1 MVSLQPETV
10 SYLASLPTSE
20 LTRVLSYMDQSKQIA
35 ALLAIRNQPKQFDQ
49 TSKDIQRKRDE
60 RSEAARVVIPPIAD
74 PIRRAACLQD
84 PELFLRTYFSAIF
97 YNPFASHHH
106 AMIQAIYDRCF
117 SGGDKAVAAPRGDG
131 KSQVTIGMMA
141 YALLATPIR
150 FPIFIAQT
158 TKKSSKLFKQLKG
171 KFSNERKYPEFC
183 GDFPEVSA
191 CVKALDGAPQRAA
204 KQHVDGNKTDIIWSQ
219 EKIRLPYIE
228 GCPFSGKMVVYFGL
242 DAAIRGE
249 GDDEDRPDLA
259 VIDDPE
265 TREVA
270 FSPTNQHQN
279 IEDMI
284 DSDVAGLAG
293 PNKRISRVV
302 LTTIQ
307 NRKCYSFRVTSRTH
321 KPTFEGDRYGIL
333 SSWPERDDLWQEYI
347 AKRQTGQSA
356 GDRSGRAATQF
367 YLDNM
372 EAMKAGATLT
382 NPHRFVS
389 DKDSDGLPIEVDA
402 LQAFYNRVA
411 DWGMDRVLAELQN
424 EPKEEEI
431 PESLG
436 ITPGIVT
443 SRMSG
448 LAHAEVPPGAKIFFG
463 CDVGK
468 YKLDWCKVAFHGNC
482 VGTVIDYG
490 EWRVIGTDKSSSD
503 EATELAI
510 LRALHELR
518 RFALAETR
526 PDFGFID
533 SGDFTPAI
541 YEFIRQTGAPF
552 VASKGHD
559 DSRISYA
566 GENTEKKRHFDQCRA
581 DWQQEQGLWLYNYN
595 AHHWK
600 NEVHQ
605 RFTTKTFDD
614 SHLFN
619 DGSLSV
625 WATQDPKV
633 HLAYSQEI
641 CAEER
646 QEVFME
652 GKGLVKKWIVKSRRN
667 HKLDA
672 TAMALC
678 AAACMGVKVI
688 PRVQAARPAEQQTRT
703 QSQPNRFRQRPG
715 GWVPRR

>member
-1 MVSLQPETV
+1 
-10 SYLASLPTSE
+10 
-20 LTRVLSYMDQSKQIA
+20 MDQSKQIA
-35 ALLAIRNQPKQFDQ
+35 ALLALRNQPKQFDQ
-49 TSKDIQRKRDE
+49 ASKDIQRKRDE

-97 YNPFASHHH
+97 YNPFASHHR
-106 AMIQAIYDRCF
+106 AMIQAIYDRCY

-333 SSWPERDDLWQEYI
+333 STWPERDDLWQEYI

-372 EAMKAGATLT
+372 EQMKLGATLT

-389 DKDSDGLPIEVDA
+389 EKDSDGNQIEVDA

-448 LAHAEVPPGAKIFFG
+448 LAHAEVPPGGKIFFG

-552 VASKGHD
+552 VA
-559 DSRISYA
+559 
-566 GENTEKKRHFDQCRA
+566 
-581 DWQQEQGLWLYNYN
+581 
-595 AHHWK
+595 
-600 NEVHQ
+600 
-605 RFTTKTFDD
+605 
-614 SHLFN
+614 
-619 DGSLSV
+619 
-625 WATQDPKV
+625 
-633 HLAYSQEI
+633 
-641 CAEER
+641 
-646 QEVFME
+646 
-652 GKGLVKKWIVKSRRN
+652 
-667 HKLDA
+667 
-672 TAMALC
+672 
-678 AAACMGVKVI
+678 
-688 PRVQAARPAEQQTRT
+688 
-703 QSQPNRFRQRPG
+703 
-715 GWVPRR
+715 